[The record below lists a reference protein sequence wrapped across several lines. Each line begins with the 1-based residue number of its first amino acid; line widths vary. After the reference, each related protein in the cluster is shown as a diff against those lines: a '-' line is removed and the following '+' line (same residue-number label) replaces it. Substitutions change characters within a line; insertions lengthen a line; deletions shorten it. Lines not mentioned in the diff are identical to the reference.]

1 MKKSNIGGAITLV
14 AIVAAA
20 YNTYTS
26 STPDNRANHAAPV
39 ATSSQPGCDPN
50 YSGCVP
56 IASDV
61 DCVGGS
67 GNGPAYASGPIRVIG
82 SDIYQMD
89 GDGDGIACE

>member
-14 AIVAAA
+14 ALVAAA

-26 STPDNRANHAAPV
+26 SIPDNRANHAAPV
-39 ATSSQPGCDPN
+39 AISSQQGCDPN

-56 IASDV
+56 VASDV
-61 DCVGGS
+61 DCAGGP
-67 GNGPAYASGPIRVIG
+67 GNGPAYVSGPIRVLG
-82 SDIYQMD
+82 SDIYHMD